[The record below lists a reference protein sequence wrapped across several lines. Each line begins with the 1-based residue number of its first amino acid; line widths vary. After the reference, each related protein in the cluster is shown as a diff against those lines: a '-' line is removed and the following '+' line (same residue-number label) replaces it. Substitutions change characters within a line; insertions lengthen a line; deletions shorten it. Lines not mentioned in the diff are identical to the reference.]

1 MGFAKA
7 NVLECS
13 RREGRSGAPLYSW
26 PVRCEELISDY
37 FPDLDYE
44 VATIQVANSLGISAD
59 NAVQFPETPEGAVM
73 AFQAIS
79 QTSVA
84 YRTGNLDFT
93 KRLKEAAKKKL

>member
-1 MGFAKA
+1 
-7 NVLECS
+7 
-13 RREGRSGAPLYSW
+13 
-26 PVRCEELISDY
+26 
-37 FPDLDYE
+37 
-44 VATIQVANSLGISAD
+44 
-59 NAVQFPETPEGAVM
+59 M